1 VRGQEY
7 KQSYSYD
14 IGMEEIDLST
24 LNLSESAVHWTPV
37 NNPDNYSAPQMD
49 AEDIIGILEKFL
61 STTSLPKL
69 NGICALTVA
78 HDRQSLCGTFIF
90 DYSNKKM
97 LKHYPARY
105 PRNSAKYMTIGEIRW
120 TINLCTNLP
129 EITTT
134 SKGVLTNVEED
145 TACFP
150 FCCDQC
156 DTMYKRRLTNDSVF
170 QNFKDKKGS
179 LEYTFKVVKKIQFGD
194 LLWIKYFKLKD
205 DELIP
210 IDSIETSFK
219 VNSFKI
225 YSCERHN
232 TYYSVDLH
240 TDKNVYNYHH
250 AKGQNETEYGPL
262 IIESIKKNTV

>member
-1 VRGQEY
+1 
-7 KQSYSYD
+7 
-14 IGMEEIDLST
+14 
-24 LNLSESAVHWTPV
+24 
-37 NNPDNYSAPQMD
+37 MD